1 MKFIVGAV
9 FLIGGLII
17 LAPLIGWGILLLSIA
32 LGIG

>member
-9 FLIGGLII
+9 FLIGGMII
-17 LAPLIGWGILLLSIA
+17 LAPLIGWGILLLCVM